1 MPPGPLAS
9 KHPFLLVRPPKL
21 AITAEEDVDASSIA
35 MDDDADEWRVVWL
48 IRKGD
53 GKWSGGGF
61 SGGWRGCAIDL
72 KLAVGDAIVFEVLPG
87 RRDGLLAL
95 QMRVFR
101 ARDPATIRPTWEAL
115 EEMMNDDQDA
125 NNAAEERREK
135 VSSTATATATA
146 FEYSAKA
153 IDSRGGKPN
162 ARRQSEGERLLL
174 NSGVVALHSSSEE
187 EDEEERPKKKQKR
200 MRAPVAPTQ
209 RAKLPSAP
217 SAGAKAGVK
226 AWGPA
231 MIGARVEK
239 EFDGEMYAGE
249 VTSYDPTEDWYKVV
263 YEDGDREEIDVCL
276 RRNNLLV
283 LVRTS
288 GLAAERENA
297 AIITSVATRRTTRA
311 TTTLKRYASHA
322 THVRG
327 RLRDVPHPPV
337 RPFPFP
343 LRARAGAAA
352 GAPSPDLQV
361 PHAHPRHVEHRYREV
376 HRHRPELLPR
386 VRQPL
391 LGYRHVHPQ
400 RVLRAAGELFK
411 LPRHRLVLRR
421 KRGVL
426 RPGRRAGLQRRV
438 RVDRAL
444 RRGKLHHHPGAR
456 ALRRVRR
463 LYRDH
468 RGNLI
473 RRGLVHRHAD
483 FKRRIEIARCAV
495 IHERK
500 LPLRRR
506 QSDRSVDVEVTQVRG
521 LVEVAVV
528 QQRRHP
534 GRAAGAE
541 PVVAAHRGREVS
553 SADREPSTSD
563 VSVAPLAAKHTEI
576 FSTTSTKIS
585 FRLPPLALSRAVAR
599 TLRCVASRLAV
610 PPGVCVGAAF
620 AAAASF
626 PYSIPAFTTPLKTP
640 YGVEALLTAADA
652 LAAAAPAPVVADE
665 AGVEG
670 SLNTCRFSASVD
682 VDC

>member
-72 KLAVGDAIVFEVLPG
+72 KLAVGDAIVFEVLSG

-153 IDSRGGKPN
+153 IDSCGGKPN

-263 YEDGDREEIDVCL
+263 YEDGDREEIDVTEL
-276 RRNNLLV
+276 
-283 LVRTS
+283 
-288 GLAAERENA
+288 NA
-297 AIITSVATRRTTRA
+297 I
-311 TTTLKRYASHA
+311 LK
-322 THVRG
+322 
-327 RLRDVPHPPV
+327 
-337 RPFPFP
+337 
-343 LRARAGAAA
+343 AR
-352 GAPSPDLQV
+352 
-361 PHAHPRHVEHRYREV
+361 
-376 HRHRPELLPR
+376 
-386 VRQPL
+386 
-391 LGYRHVHPQ
+391 
-400 RVLRAAGELFK
+400 
-411 LPRHRLVLRR
+411 
-421 KRGVL
+421 
-426 RPGRRAGLQRRV
+426 
-438 RVDRAL
+438 
-444 RRGKLHHHPGAR
+444 
-456 ALRRVRR
+456 
-463 LYRDH
+463 
-468 RGNLI
+468 
-473 RRGLVHRHAD
+473 
-483 FKRRIEIARCAV
+483 
-495 IHERK
+495 
-500 LPLRRR
+500 
-506 QSDRSVDVEVTQVRG
+506 
-521 LVEVAVV
+521 
-528 QQRRHP
+528 
-534 GRAAGAE
+534 
-541 PVVAAHRGREVS
+541 
-553 SADREPSTSD
+553 
-563 VSVAPLAAKHTEI
+563 
-576 FSTTSTKIS
+576 
-585 FRLPPLALSRAVAR
+585 
-599 TLRCVASRLAV
+599 
-610 PPGVCVGAAF
+610 
-620 AAAASF
+620 
-626 PYSIPAFTTPLKTP
+626 
-640 YGVEALLTAADA
+640 
-652 LAAAAPAPVVADE
+652 
-665 AGVEG
+665 
-670 SLNTCRFSASVD
+670 
-682 VDC
+682 